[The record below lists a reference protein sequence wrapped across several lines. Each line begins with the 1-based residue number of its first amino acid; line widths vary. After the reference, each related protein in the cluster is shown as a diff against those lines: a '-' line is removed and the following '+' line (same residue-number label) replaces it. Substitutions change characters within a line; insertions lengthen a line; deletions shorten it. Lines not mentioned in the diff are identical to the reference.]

1 MTAVTALQRATVENR
16 RNASI
21 FTLVGIRAGMCL
33 QSPTQG
39 RLGWAG

>member
-21 FTLVGIRAGMCL
+21 FTLAGIRAGFRRVHA
-33 QSPTQG
+33 PV
-39 RLGWAG
+39 R